1 MDLERVPVMTPT
13 AMSWGYRI
21 IWALCASVYLAV
33 FISGI
38 QGGGS
43 DLATLGRAVGF
54 TLAMALVG
62 KLALS
67 VLSKATQPAPEPLSA
82 SKVGTLGSLV
92 DLLDSPNVN
101 ELEDPANAVEASE
114 ER

>member
-1 MDLERVPVMTPT
+1 VNNERIPVMTPN

-21 IWALCASVYLAV
+21 VWALCAGVYLAV

-43 DLATLGRAVGF
+43 DLGTLGRAAGF

-67 VLSKATQPAPEPLSA
+67 VLSKATQPVSEPLLA
-82 SKVGTLGSLV
+82 ARVGTFGSLG

-101 ELEDPANAVEASE
+101 ELEDTANAVEPSE

>member
-1 MDLERVPVMTPT
+1 MTPN
-13 AMSWGYRI
+13 AMNWGYRI
-21 IWALCASVYLAV
+21 IWALCAGVYLAV

-43 DLATLGRAVGF
+43 DLGTLGRAAGF

-67 VLSKATQPAPEPLSA
+67 VLSKATHPVAEPLMA
-82 SKVGTLGSLV
+82 ARVGTFGSLG

-101 ELEDPANAVEASE
+101 DQEESAQASE
-114 ER
+114 SSQER